1 MLYFQHALMTFYGLQ
16 IGNPV
21 KKLQLIVALLLGCR
35 VGGGGGRVG
44 RVLLS
49 GLDEL
54 DEVIELALG

>member
-1 MLYFQHALMTFYGLQ
+1 MTFYGLQ

-35 VGGGGGRVG
+35 VGGGVG
-44 RVLLS
+44 CVLLS
-49 GLDEL
+49 SLDEL

>member
-1 MLYFQHALMTFYGLQ
+1 MLTFYGLQ
-16 IGNPV
+16 IGSLV
-21 KKLQLIVALLLGCR
+21 KKLQLIVALRG
-35 VGGGGGRVG
+35 VG